1 MWHLSSPGKYFVGIF
16 FQFKDQWKFTIF
28 TNSYIEKEHDK
39 EKITQHEIINNVD
52 LFSAQKY
59 FDLNLDQFG
68 PYRINYTRNGR
79 FDYFLFFKPNSKK
92 NKLGFWWCNLVR
104 WKKLTILSYL
114 RVGMSCASRLSF
126 LKGVQ
131 RVLIL

>member
-1 MWHLSSPGKYFVGIF
+1 MWHLNSPGKYFVFQIF
-16 FQFKDQWKFTIF
+16 FSNLKIYEILFF

-59 FDLNLDQFG
+59 FDLSLNQFG

-79 FDYFLFFKPNSKK
+79 FDHFLF
-92 NKLGFWWCNLVR
+92 
-104 WKKLTILSYL
+104 
-114 RVGMSCASRLSF
+114 
-126 LKGVQ
+126 
-131 RVLIL
+131 